1 MTRVLVVDDSR
12 FMRTVIG
19 NALTE
24 AGYEV
29 ETATNG
35 VEAVDAATEFEPA
48 VVTMDVEMPEMNGIE
63 AVERIMAQNP
73 TLILMLSA
81 YTDEGTDATL
91 DALERG
97 AIEFLPKPDGSGS
110 RNIAHLA
117 DDVVEAVDDL
127 ADADVSALALAR
139 ASASAYATS
148 STLESATG
156 SSASATTPV
165 GTGSGSGSPA
175 GSTKTARSGAA
186 GPTGV
191 AASTQGPSSNSG
203 TDTDTDADTGADAD
217 ADSWST
223 SAPAE
228 DDRTVPDEIAS
239 TTAPVIVIGASTGG
253 PKIAERL
260 FAQLPHTLEATVLIV
275 QHMPPEF
282 TGRFAARLDSHSE
295 YAVREAAD
303 GDRVGPGEALV
314 APGDLHLQVTDAYA
328 TDSTAGES
336 RDESVGTTLEVTL
349 DDGPRRHGLRP
360 AIDETMETAATHVS
374 GPLCG
379 VVLTG
384 MGSDGAA
391 GIEAIADAGG
401 YTIAQNEATSP
412 VFGIPCQ
419 AIETGRVETVAP
431 DDAIVPAIVD
441 TFAETT
447 NQNGGDT
454 ASDTR

>member
-29 ETATNG
+29 KTATNG
-35 VEAVDAATEFEPA
+35 VEAVDTAAEFDPA

-117 DDVVEAVDDL
+117 DDVVEAVDEL
-127 ADADVSALALAR
+127 ADADISALALAR

-148 STLESATG
+148 SALESATG

-165 GTGSGSGSPA
+165 GAGSGSVSTA

-186 GPTGV
+186 GPTGA
-191 AASTQGPSSNSG
+191 AASTQGPSSNP
-203 TDTDTDADTGADAD
+203 DTDAGAGTKN
-217 ADSWST
+217 WST

-228 DDRTVPDEIAS
+228 DDRTVPDELAS

-260 FAQLPHTLEATVLIV
+260 FAQLPRTLEATVLIV

-282 TGRFAARLDSHSE
+282 TGRFATRLDSHSE
-295 YAVREAAD
+295 YAVREATD
-303 GDRVGPGEALV
+303 GDHVGPGEALV
-314 APGDLHLQVTDAYA
+314 APGGFHMQVTDAA
-328 TDSTAGES
+328 AADSSASDGC
-336 RDESVGTTLEVTL
+336 DEGVGTTLEVTL

-360 AIDETMETAATHVS
+360 AIDETMETAATHVT
-374 GPLCG
+374 GALCG

-419 AIETGRVETVAP
+419 AIETGCVETVAP
-431 DDAIVPAIVD
+431 DDVIVPTIVD

-447 NQNGGDT
+447 DHNGGDT

>member
-29 ETATNG
+29 ETATDG
-35 VEAVDAATEFEPA
+35 VEAVDAAAEFDPA

-117 DDVVEAVDDL
+117 DDVVEAVDEL
-127 ADADVSALALAR
+127 ADADISALALAR

-148 STLESATG
+148 SALESATD
-156 SSASATTPV
+156 SSAAATTPV
-165 GTGSGSGSPA
+165 GTGSGSGSAA
-175 GSTKTARSGAA
+175 GSTKTARSGTA
-186 GPTGV
+186 GPTGTT
-191 AASTQGPSSNSG
+191 ASTQGPSSNP
-203 TDTDTDADTGADAD
+203 GAETRN
-217 ADSWST
+217 WSK
-223 SAPAE
+223 SAPAD
-228 DDRTVPDEIAS
+228 DDRTVPDELGS
-239 TTAPVIVIGASTGG
+239 TTAPVVVIGASTGG

-260 FAQLPHTLEATVLIV
+260 FAQLPRTLEATVLIV

-282 TGRFAARLDSHSE
+282 TGRFATRLDSHSE
-295 YAVREAAD
+295 YAVREATD

-314 APGDLHLQVTDAYA
+314 APGGFHMQVTDAA
-328 TDSTAGES
+328 AADSSASDG
-336 RDESVGTTLEVTL
+336 RDEGVGTTLEVSL

-360 AIDETMETAATHVS
+360 AIDETMETAATHVT

-431 DDAIVPAIVD
+431 DDAIVPTIVD
-441 TFAETT
+441 TFAESTDG
-447 NQNGGDT
+447 NGGDT

>member
-35 VEAVDAATEFEPA
+35 VEAVDTAAEFDPA

-117 DDVVEAVDDL
+117 DDVVEAVDEL
-127 ADADVSALALAR
+127 ADADISALALAR

-148 STLESATG
+148 SALESATG

-165 GTGSGSGSPA
+165 GTRAGSGSAA
-175 GSTKTARSGAA
+175 GSTKTARSGPA
-186 GPTGV
+186 GPTGA
-191 AASTQGPSSNSG
+191 AASTQGPSSNPG
-203 TDTDTDADTGADAD
+203 AD

-223 SAPAE
+223 PIPTD
-228 DDRTVPDEIAS
+228 DDRTTSDDIAS

-260 FAQLPHTLEATVLIV
+260 FAQLPSTLEATVLIV

-282 TGRFAARLDSHSE
+282 TGRFATRLDSHSE
-295 YAVREAAD
+295 YAVREATD

-314 APGDLHLQVTDAYA
+314 APGDFHLQVTDASA
-328 TDSTAGES
+328 ADAPDAPVTDGHDDTA
-336 RDESVGTTLEVTL
+336 GTTLEVTL

-360 AIDETMETAATHVS
+360 AIDETMETAAAHVS

-401 YTIAQNEATSP
+401 YTIAQDEATSP

-419 AIETGRVETVAP
+419 AIETGCVEAVVP
-431 DDAIVPAIVD
+431 DDEIVPTIVD
-441 TFAETT
+441 TFTASDGR
-447 NQNGGDT
+447 NDGGDT
-454 ASDTR
+454 AGGNQ